1 MWIVAIG
8 GLIVLWALAQQR
20 GVSLQQEAGSIFSD
34 LSGQLGAAGGGLGL
48 PTYSKIGPNSD
59 PRTWYQ
65 GQKPGTV
72 TVAGQKQNV
81 QEWGAPDALA
91 KKIAALTGTG
101 AGVAGSIG
109 GLAGGAGFA
118 GTAAATAFIGVGIG
132 AAVVGVVL
140 GMISAHHQQALAA
153 EGRAL
158 NDADARMVQAYA
170 LILQAVLQGEITDL
184 STARQHADQIVQDW
198 YGEVRPVR
206 RGTWHYTGQDMSA
219 DYQKVWIGRFQPKQ
233 GAPGF
238 SDYHAPDPCNGAC
251 VVGHFFT
258 ERNEL
263 LVLAAV
269 SDALNGNHNVLILPA
284 IPPHQTQSGMPEV
297 RVVY

>member
-1 MWIVAIG
+1 MWIIAIG

-34 LSGQLGAAGGGLGL
+34 LSGQFGAAGGALGL
-48 PTYSKIGPNSD
+48 PTYSRIGPNSD

-65 GQKPGTV
+65 GQRPGTV
-72 TVAGQKQNV
+72 TVSGQRQGAT
-81 QEWGAPDALA
+81 WGSDT
-91 KKIAALTGTG
+91 TGT
-101 AGVAGSIG
+101 VAQTAEITQK
-109 GLAGGAGFA
+109 GLNLVAGFA
-118 GTAAATAFIGVGIG
+118 GAPGSGGVAG
-132 AAVVGVVL
+132 AAPGAGGTASILSFFGGIL
-140 GMISAHHQQALAA
+140 GMISAHHRKALAA

-158 NDADARMVQAYA
+158 NDADARMVQAYV
-170 LILQAVLQGEITDL
+170 LVLQAVLQGEITDL
-184 STARQHADQIVQDW
+184 MTARQHTDQIVQDW
-198 YGEVRPVR
+198 YGEVKSVQ

-219 DYQKVWIGRFQPKQ
+219 DYQKVWIGRYQPKQ

-251 VVGHFFT
+251 VIGHFFA